1 MLFLRRLV
9 GLVCHLF
16 QCALKTCS
24 KYSNTGL
31 IAGLAS
37 PPSRPSV
44 SASQPTFLKR
54 FTTLLL
60 LFLFNKCRSSRI
72 SGYNAVNHKIGF
84 YPQFCDVAM
93 SLSDQGTMWRIQC
106 IIVHFNHTMYPLMF
120 AITEDAESF
129 ERWDTGHLSQLRSC
143 NKQRVQCYF
152 EFYVSNLDDVW
163 VCEFYGSNALSTA
176 LFFDE

>member
-1 MLFLRRLV
+1 MHILKPSQSNEFRRLL

-31 IAGLAS
+31 IAGLAT

-44 SASQPTFLKR
+44 SAPQLTFLKR
-54 FTTLLL
+54 FTALLL
-60 LFLFNKCRSSRI
+60 VFLFNKCRSSRSSRI

-93 SLSDQGTMWRIQC
+93 SLSDQGTIWRIQC

-120 AITEDAESF
+120 AITEDAASF
-129 ERWDTGHLSQLRSC
+129 ERWDTRHLSQLRSWV
-143 NKQRVQCYF
+143 KQRV
-152 EFYVSNLDDVW
+152 
-163 VCEFYGSNALSTA
+163 
-176 LFFDE
+176 